1 MSRDSLELR
10 RGPRRRG
17 GVKNK
22 NRETKVIHGAGSKTK
37 VRTRGH
43 LIRWSTQATSTRLR
57 ERSDLLSSQPPGSCS
72 ETKEYYEVIL
82 K

>member
-10 RGPRRRG
+10 RGPRRPRG
-17 GVKNK
+17 AKNK
-22 NRETKVIHGAGSKTK
+22 NRKTK

-43 LIRWSTQATSTRLR
+43 LIRWSTLASSTRLR